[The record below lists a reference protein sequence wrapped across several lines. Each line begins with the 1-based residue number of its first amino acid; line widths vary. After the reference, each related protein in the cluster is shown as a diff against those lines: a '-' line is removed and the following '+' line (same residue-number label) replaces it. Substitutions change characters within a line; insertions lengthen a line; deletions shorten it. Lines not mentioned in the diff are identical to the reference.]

1 MSITE
6 IYIKP
11 TSSSDS
17 IQNIISSVRHGTQ
30 ALVEILITS
39 TLIHSSLI
47 TRTQLFDVMCVVFL
61 TRVLL
66 KSLSGIRNSDS
77 ILYYLIRTVIQTGC
91 LASGWA
97 IAELATR
104 FSLQNTLTYR
114 LFDITSG
121 AVYTHVSGFLGPSLS
136 LTECVS

>member
-17 IQNIISSVRHGTQ
+17 IQNIISSFRHGTQ

-104 FSLQNTLTYR
+104 FSLQNMLTYR

-121 AVYTHVSGFLGPSLS
+121 AVYTHVSRFLGPSLS

>member
-11 TSSSDS
+11 TSSSIS
-17 IQNIISSVRHGTQ
+17 IQNIVAAVRHGTQ

-39 TLIHSSLI
+39 TLIHSLLI

-66 KSLSGIRNSDS
+66 KSRSGIRKSDS

-97 IAELATR
+97 IAGLATR
-104 FSLQNTLTYR
+104 FSLQNMLTYR

-121 AVYTHVSGFLGPSLS
+121 AIYTHVSRFLGPSLS
-136 LTECVS
+136 LTECVL